1 MKFLKVAVVLLSGFV
16 AFGLQGSFASA
27 FPGGAKAPEE
37 GELSEEERREKES
50 RLLTRSRKLT
60 FAGKRS
66 GEGYFSADGSKL
78 IYQSER
84 MAENPFY
91 QIYVLDMETGES
103 ERVSTGTGKTT
114 CAWLHPG
121 GGKALFASTH
131 LDPEAKAKQ
140 ESELEFRKSGKAR
153 KYSWDYD
160 EWYDLFEK
168 DLKTGKMRR
177 LTTAKGYD
185 AEGSWSPDG
194 KLVAFASN
202 RRAYERELTAE
213 EKKIFER
220 DKSYFCDL
228 YVMHADGSN
237 LRRLTTAP
245 GYDGGPFFSAD
256 GERICWRRFSENGHV
271 AEIYSMKV
279 DGSDERKLTS
289 MGKMS
294 WAPYFHPSGE
304 YLVFSTNA
312 HGFQN
317 FELYLVDAKGSKEP
331 ARVTFTEGF
340 DGLPCFSPDGKQLA
354 WTSNRGAAKQS
365 QIHLARWNH
374 EAALELLAAAGASA
388 AGKEAGAGA
397 PEVMAAL
404 SPSIEAADARAHVE
418 YLASEELEG
427 RFTGTPGAKKATGY
441 VASSFA
447 RFGLEGGGEKGGW
460 FQPFPFTKEVKQG
473 EANALTASSEEQV
486 KYEREKDWRPVSFSR
501 SGKVSARE
509 VVFAG
514 YGLQTPAEEEWPEYD
529 SYVHLDVKD
538 KWVMVLRYLPNGWG
552 KKRRETFWNH
562 AALRRKARVA
572 RDLGAAGVL
581 FVTGPN
587 AEDRKELVRFFS
599 DGSAAGMSLA
609 AVSVSDEVAAGMFR
623 AAGKDLNK
631 THDLLDEGEPAMGF
645 PLKGLEVEA
654 EVEVL
659 REKGEGRNVLGW
671 LRAGEEP
678 TSLYLVV
685 GAHVDHV
692 GRGRTSSR
700 AKKTEK
706 GKVHPG
712 ADDNASGIAA
722 LLELIHFLA
731 DLKKRG
737 LLKMNVDVLFAAWS
751 GEEIGLVGSGH
762 YARKLEEK
770 VKAKDAN
777 ASLPLV
783 AYLNLDMVGRY
794 KEKLTLHGTGSG
806 EGWLPIIERANVPV
820 GLNLNPQRD
829 SHLPT
834 DTTSFYGRGVPI
846 LSAFTGLHQDYH
858 APGDVA
864 AKVNYEALAD
874 VAKLMARIA
883 MPLMKRDAPLPYLA
897 TKAPKNKSRG
907 KLGAYLGTIPD
918 YAQSDVKGV
927 LLSGVAK
934 GGPAEKAGV
943 RGGDVVVGLGGKK
956 VENVY
961 DYTDAIAELKPK
973 KATVIEV
980 ERKGKKL
987 KLEITPTSRD

>member
-1 MKFLKVAVVLLSGFV
+1 MKLLKVSVVLFSGFV
-16 AFGLQGSFASA
+16 AYEPQGSFASA
-27 FPGGAKAPEE
+27 FPGGAMLSAES
-37 GELSEEERREKES
+37 ELSDEERREKES

-66 GEGYFSADGSKL
+66 GEGYFSADGRKL

-84 MAENPFY
+84 MSENPFY
-91 QIYVLDMETGES
+91 QIYLLDMETGES
-103 ERVSTGTGKTT
+103 KRVSAGTGKTT

-121 GGKALFASTH
+121 GGKVLFASTH

-140 ESELEFRKSGKAR
+140 EAELAFRESGKAR

-168 DLKTGKMRR
+168 DLKTGERKR

-185 AEGSWSPDG
+185 AEASWSPDG
-194 KLVAFASN
+194 SLVAFASN
-202 RRAYERELTAE
+202 RRAYEADLTAE

-228 YVMHADGSN
+228 YVMGADGSN

-271 AEIYSMKV
+271 AEIYTMKV
-279 DGSDERKLTS
+279 DGTDKRKLTS
-289 MGKMS
+289 MGRMS

-317 FELYLVDAKGSKEP
+317 FELYLVDAAGGKEP
-331 ARVTFTEGF
+331 VRVTFTDGF
-340 DGLPCFSPDGKQLA
+340 DGLPCFSPDGKQLS

-374 EAALELLAAAGASA
+374 EAALELLAA
-388 AGKEAGAGA
+388 GA
-397 PEVMAAL
+397 PSGQQKARIEEPEAIAAF
-404 SPSIEAADARAHVE
+404 SPAIEAADARVHVE

-427 RFTGTPGAKKATGY
+427 RFTGTAGAKKATDY
-441 VASSFA
+441 VAASFA
-447 RFGLEGGGEKGGW
+447 RFGLQPGEDEDEW

-473 EANALTASSEEQV
+473 DANALVSQGKKEAR
-486 KYEREKDWRPVSFSR
+486 YELEKDWRPVSFSR

-514 YGLQTPAEEEWPEYD
+514 YGLQTPAEGEWPEYD

-538 KWVMVLRYLPNGWG
+538 KWVMVMRYLPNGWG
-552 KKRRETFWNH
+552 KKRRETFWSH

-599 DGSAAGMSLA
+599 DGSAAGMSVA
-609 AVSVSDEVAAGMFR
+609 AVSLSDEAAGGMFR
-623 AAGKDLNK
+623 SAGKDLNK
-631 THDLLDEGEPAMGF
+631 THDLLDKGAPVMGF
-645 PLKGLEVEA
+645 PLKGLKVEA

-671 LRAGEEP
+671 LRAGDEP

-692 GRGRTSSR
+692 GRGGTSSR

-737 LLKMNVDVLFAAWS
+737 LLTMKVDVLFAAWS

-762 YARKLEEK
+762 YARKLEEE

-846 LSAFTGLHQDYH
+846 LSAFTGLHPDYH

-864 AKVNYEALAD
+864 EKVNYEALAD

-907 KLGAYLGTIPD
+907 RLGAYLGTIPD

-934 GGPAEKAGV
+934 GGPADKAGV

-961 DYTDAIAELKPK
+961 DYTDAIADLKPN
-973 KATVIEV
+973 TLTTIEV

-987 KLEITPTSRD
+987 KLEITPALRD